1 MLMMG
6 TGSCVSLRSFI
17 FIDNDHYKMIL
28 FTMGSFVTYIFHVS
42 TSLRYMYIQFFIC
55 NSFHGVIISLSSQL
69 LSMNEFNRAILL

>member
-42 TSLRYMYIQFFIC
+42 TSLKYIQFFI
-55 NSFHGVIISLSSQL
+55 FV
-69 LSMNEFNRAILL
+69 SME